1 VLRLRRCH
9 LRWQKNP
16 RGVATPKGGG
26 LHRPGPS
33 GRKTLKESR
42 SGEAHSR
49 LGGETFRRDEA
60 GLLGSNAP
68 RSVQVHD
75 GSQSFQDDQ
84 GPGGVGSSRV
94 MVRWSSGREPH
105 ASSGRKPCRMG

>member
-1 VLRLRRCH
+1 VLRLRSRH

-26 LHRPGPS
+26 LHRPGPPK
-33 GRKTLKESR
+33 RKTLKESR

-49 LGGETFRRDEA
+49 VGGETFRRDEA

-84 GPGGVGSSRV
+84 GPGGVGSPRV
-94 MVRWSSGREPH
+94 MARWSGGREPH
-105 ASSGRKPCRMG
+105 ASSGRKP

>member
-1 VLRLRRCH
+1 MLRLRSRH

-26 LHRPGPS
+26 LHSPGPS
-33 GRKTLKESR
+33 VRKTLKESR
-42 SGEAHSR
+42 SREAHSR
-49 LGGETFRRDEA
+49 RKGETFGRDEA

-68 RSVQVHD
+68 WSVQVHD

-84 GPGGVGSSRV
+84 GPGDVGSSRV
-94 MVRWSSGREPH
+94 TVRWSSGREPH
-105 ASSGRKPCRMG
+105 TESGRKP

>member
-1 VLRLRRCH
+1 MLRLRSRH

-26 LHRPGPS
+26 LHSPGPPK
-33 GRKTLKESR
+33 RKTLKESR
-42 SGEAHSR
+42 SREAHLR
-49 LGGETFRRDEA
+49 LGGETFSRDEA

-84 GPGGVGSSRV
+84 GPGDVRSLRV
-94 MVRWSSGREPH
+94 TAQWSGGREPH
-105 ASSGRKPCRMG
+105 ALSGRKP